1 MKDKTN
7 IKTSFLEPYSR
18 LISKFLSC
26 EEKKE
31 KVDDCANSLKKA
43 TTLFNCNNGS
53 ASKGWRTIQSGGPLF
68 DVALQAT
75 TLFYDHYS
83 DG

>member
-1 MKDKTN
+1 MSN
-7 IKTSFLEPYSR
+7 QHQNFR
-18 LISKFLSC
+18 LGTIQQANFKISLVKRKS
-26 EEKKE
+26 KKLMG
-31 KVDDCANSLKKA
+31 CANSLKKA

-53 ASKGWRTIQSGGPLF
+53 AGKGWRTIQSGGPLF

-75 TLFYDHYS
+75 TLFYDQHS